1 MWKLRGADTSNPDS
15 DESSGPGALKNIWR
29 QSRCSSIWT
38 KRRSAG
44 TENFGGRTT
53 RMGTIQIRT
62 AIPGPKSKALME
74 RRNAAVAR
82 GPYHSTPV
90 FAAKAEGAVIEDVD
104 GNRYIDFAGGI
115 GCLNMGHRDG
125 RVLDAIRKQLDQFLH
140 VCFSVTPY
148 ESYIAVAEK
157 LNALAP
163 GKFAKKTVLVNSGA
177 EAVENAIK
185 IARAYTKRPA
195 VICFED
201 AFHGRTLMAMSLT
214 SKPHPYKAGF
224 EPMATDICRIPFAY
238 GYRSATGTTAEEF
251 AHHLEDA
258 FKRQVAAESV
268 AAVIAEP
275 VLGEG
280 GFVVPPRDY
289 FVLLHKICKKY
300 GILFIADEV
309 QSGIARTGKWF
320 ASEHFGL
327 EPDLLVSAKS
337 LGGGMPLAAVTGRAE
352 VMDAPGVGGLGG
364 TFGGNP
370 LSCVA
375 ALAALETIEK
385 EGLLARSTE
394 IGKRFEMRAR
404 SWQKKWELVGEVRGL
419 GGMCAIELVR
429 DTRTKEPADTETKE
443 LSRYCYEHGLINI
456 TAGTYGNVMRILVP
470 LVVTDAQFDEGM
482 DVLEAGLASVAE
494 KKQLAQATV

>member
-1 MWKLRGADTSNPDS
+1 
-15 DESSGPGALKNIWR
+15 
-29 QSRCSSIWT
+29 
-38 KRRSAG
+38 
-44 TENFGGRTT
+44 
-53 RMGTIQIRT
+53 MGTIQIRT
-62 AIPGPKSKALME
+62 EIPGPKSKALME

-82 GPYHSTPV
+82 GPFHSTPV

-115 GCLNMGHRDG
+115 GCLNMGHRDA
-125 RVLDAIRKQLDQFLH
+125 RVLDALRGQLDKFLH

-224 EPMATDICRIPFAY
+224 EPMATDIHRIPYAY
-238 GYRSATGTTAEEF
+238 GYRSAAGTTAEEF
-251 AHHLEDA
+251 AHHLEGA

-289 FVLLHKICKKY
+289 FLLLQNICRKH

-320 ASEHFGL
+320 ASEHFGI

-352 VMDAPGVGGLGG
+352 VMDAPGIGGLGG

-375 ALAALETIEK
+375 ALAGLETIEK
-385 EGLLARSTE
+385 DGLLARSTE
-394 IGKRFEMRAR
+394 IGKRFEARAR
-404 SWQKKWELVGEVRGL
+404 GWQKRWELVGEVRGL
-419 GGMCAIELVR
+419 GAMCAIELVR
-429 DTRTKEPADTETKE
+429 DARTKEPADTETKE
-443 LSRYCYEHGLINI
+443 LSKYCYEHGLINI

-482 DVLEAGLASVAE
+482 DVLEAGLATVAE